1 MSKKVNKKPK
11 TIVILGQTATG
22 KSDLAVEIALKINKP
37 LGSEIISAD
46 SRQVY
51 KYLNIGTGKITKKE
65 MRGVPHH
72 LLSVAHPN
80 QNFSVIDFK
89 NLAEKKIKQILKRK
103 KVPIIC
109 GGTGFYIDSITKN
122 FILPEVKA
130 NQKLRKKLSQKTNQ
144 ELFELLYKLD
154 KERAEDIKNKNELN
168 NKIRLIR
175 AVEIAQTLGNVPK
188 MLKNDSPYDFIK
200 IGVKLKDEE
209 LKEKIERRVKKMF
222 QKENSGGLLK
232 EVEKI
237 KKIVPEEKM
246 KEFGFEYWNPTE
258 EGVIKATIKYAKRQN
273 TWFKKDKEIKWFNP
287 KEKEKIIKYITQ
299 KLNKK

>member
-1 MSKKVNKKPK
+1 MSKKVNKKSK
-11 TIVILGQTATG
+11 IIVILGQTATG

-37 LGSEIISAD
+37 FGAEIISVD

-51 KYLNIGTGKITKKE
+51 KYLNIGTGKITKAE
-65 MRGVPHH
+65 MKGVPHH
-72 LLSVAHPN
+72 LLSVAHPK
-80 QNFSVIDFK
+80 QNFSVVDFK
-89 NLAEKKIKQILKRK
+89 NLAEKKIKQIFK
-103 KVPIIC
+103 KNKIPIIC

-130 NQKLRKKLSQKTNQ
+130 NPKLRKKLSKKTNQ

-154 KERAEDIKNKNELN
+154 KDRAEDIKNKNEIN
-168 NKIRLIR
+168 NKVRLIR
-175 AVEIAQTLGNVPK
+175 AIEITQSLGGVPK
-188 MLKNDSPYDFIK
+188 IFKNTSPYDFIK

-209 LKEKIERRVKKMF
+209 LEEKIKKRVNRMF
-222 QKENSGGLLK
+222 QKENKGGLLK

-237 KKIVPEEKM
+237 KKMVSEEKM

-258 EGVIKATIKYAKRQN
+258 ESVIKATIKYAKRQK

-287 KEKEKIIKYITQ
+287 KDKEKIIKYITQ
-299 KLNKK
+299 KL

>member
-11 TIVILGQTATG
+11 IIVILGQTATG

-37 LGSEIISAD
+37 LGCEIISAD

-72 LLSVAHPN
+72 LLSVAHPE
-80 QNFSVIDFK
+80 QNFSVVDFK
-89 NLAEKKIKQILKRK
+89 NLTEKKIKQILKRN

-130 NQKLRKKLSQKTNQ
+130 NPKLRKKLSKKTNQ
-144 ELFELLYKLD
+144 ELFELLCKLD
-154 KERAEDIKNKNELN
+154 KDRAEDIKNKNETN
-168 NKIRLIR
+168 NKVRLIR
-175 AVEIAQTLGNVPK
+175 AIEIAQSLGSVPK
-188 MLKNDSPYDFIK
+188 IFKNTSPYDFIK
-200 IGVKLKDEE
+200 IGVKLKEKE
-209 LKEKIERRVKKMF
+209 LEEKIKKRVNRMF
-222 QKENSGGLLK
+222 QKENKGGLLK
-232 EVEKI
+232 EVERI
-237 KKIVPEEKM
+237 KKMVSEEKM

-258 EGVIKATIKYAKRQN
+258 ESVIKATIKYAKRQN

-287 KEKEKIIKYITQ
+287 KDKEKIIKYITQ
-299 KLNKK
+299 KL